1 MRRLN
6 DLLDVTKTINLSN
19 AKYYELNSFDDNLAQ
34 LSEAEVIADDA
45 ILTPFYIC
53 EQGIL
58 EIYDYELNIRK
69 VNSPS
74 TNNFIL
80 TKTGKKS
87 LDEVDPAIEQ
97 KLKHC
102 YIEIILPKQSLSVNK
117 LQEYVNYLRNSFEVK
132 ARISDTLHEF
142 CDSKFFFEVY

>member
-1 MRRLN
+1 MRRLS
-6 DLLDVTKTINLSN
+6 DLLDVTNVINLSN

-74 TNNFIL
+74 INHFIL

-87 LDEVDPAIEQ
+87 LDEVDPAIKQ

-102 YIEIILPKQSLSVNK
+102 YVEILLPKQSLSVSK
-117 LQEYVNYLRNSFEVK
+117 LQEYVDYLKNSFEVK
-132 ARISDTLHEF
+132 ARISDTLYEF